1 MSINASLNDGWKPGA
16 GTAGVFVGWDWRCT
30 GRTVWESPHSPA
42 VCTTSG
48 RTVSLLGSFKA

>member
-30 GRTVWESPHSPA
+30 VGELHGKFRLV
-42 VCTTSG
+42 
-48 RTVSLLGSFKA
+48 LLSAPRQREQRK